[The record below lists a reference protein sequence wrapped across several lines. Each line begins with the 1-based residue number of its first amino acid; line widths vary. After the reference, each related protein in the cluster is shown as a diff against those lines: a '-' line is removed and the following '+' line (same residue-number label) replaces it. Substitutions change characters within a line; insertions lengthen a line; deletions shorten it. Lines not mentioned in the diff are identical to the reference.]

1 MKKWL
6 TLLMSM
12 LLVFS
17 LAACSESASGDG
29 DTVKIG
35 VNLELS
41 GPSAVWGVPQKDSIE
56 MLVKQINDDGGI
68 NGKKIELVVYDNE
81 SSETQSL
88 VVTKKLVEQD
98 KVAAIIGGGTTPTTM
113 PLLPYIEKSKVP
125 VVSVGSGDA
134 ISSPV
139 EERHWVFKTPVDNED
154 ISVSI
159 IELLKKENKKNI
171 AFMALNNAYGDSG
184 LKTFE
189 KVAKDNGI
197 EIITVEKFG
206 MGDKDM
212 KPQLTKIKGLNPDA
226 IVVWSIPPAASIVN
240 RNYWELKMDNMLI
253 YPAGAGS
260 NAFVELAGKD
270 AAEGTYVAAGKVWV
284 SDLIEDGD
292 VQKDI
297 ITKYVKDFES
307 NTKHGA
313 SPIDGM
319 AYDSMLLISK
329 AIEKSGDKVTR
340 DSIRDNLEKLEN
352 VVGVTGVFNLSDKD
366 HQGLKAEDALMV
378 QVKNGEWVI
387 PE

>member
-1 MKKWL
+1 MRKWFTIL
-6 TLLMSM
+6 FSILLI
-12 LLVFS
+12 FS
-17 LAACSESASGDG
+17 LAACNTKTSSKEG
-29 DTVKIG
+29 VIKIG

-41 GPSAVWGVPQKDSIE
+41 GPAAVWGVPQKDAIE
-56 MLVKQINDDGGI
+56 MLVKEINDDGGI
-68 NGKKIELVVYDNE
+68 NGQKIELVVYDNE

-98 KVAAIIGGGTTPTTM
+98 KVVAVIGGGTTPTTM

-125 VVSVGSGDA
+125 VVSIGSGDA
-134 ISSPV
+134 ISSPA

-154 ISVSI
+154 ISTSI
-159 IELLKKENKKNI
+159 IELLKKENKTNI

-189 KVAKDNGI
+189 GVAKENGI
-197 EIITVEKFG
+197 NIVAVEKFG

-226 IVVWSIPPAASIVN
+226 IIVWSIPPAASIVN

-260 NAFVELAGKD
+260 NAFVDLAGKE

-284 SDLIEDGD
+284 SDQIEDGD
-292 VQKDI
+292 TQKDI
-297 ITKYVKDFES
+297 ITKYVKSFEEK
-307 NTKHGA
+307 TKQGA

-319 AYDSMLLISK
+319 AYDAMLLISK

-340 DSIRDNLEKLEN
+340 ESIRDNLEKLEN
-352 VVGVTGVFNLSDKD
+352 IVGVTGVFNLSDKD

>member
-1 MKKWL
+1 MRKWFTIL
-6 TLLMSM
+6 FSILLI
-12 LLVFS
+12 FS
-17 LAACSESASGDG
+17 LAACNTKTSSKEG
-29 DTVKIG
+29 VIKIG

-41 GPSAVWGVPQKDSIE
+41 GPAAVWGVPQKDAIE
-56 MLVKQINDDGGI
+56 MLVKEINDDGGI
-68 NGKKIELVVYDNE
+68 NGQKIELVVYDNE

-98 KVAAIIGGGTTPTTM
+98 KVVAVIGGGTTPTTM

-125 VVSVGSGDA
+125 VVSIGSGDA
-134 ISSPV
+134 ISSPA

-154 ISVSI
+154 ISTSI
-159 IELLKKENKKNI
+159 IELLKKENKTNI

-189 KVAKDNGI
+189 GVAKENGI
-197 EIITVEKFG
+197 NIVAIEKFG

-226 IVVWSIPPAASIVN
+226 IIVWSIPPAASIVN

-260 NAFVELAGKD
+260 NAFVDLAGKE

-284 SDLIEDGD
+284 SDQIEDGD
-292 VQKDI
+292 TQKDI
-297 ITKYVKDFES
+297 ITKYVKSFEEK
-307 NTKHGA
+307 TKQGA

-319 AYDSMLLISK
+319 AYDAMLLISK

-340 DSIRDNLEKLEN
+340 ESIRDNLEKLEN
-352 VVGVTGVFNLSDKD
+352 IVGVTGVFNLSDKD

>member
-6 TLLMSM
+6 ILMISM

-17 LAACSESASGDG
+17 LAACNEKTSGKG
-29 DTVKIG
+29 DAIKIG

-41 GPSAVWGVPQKDSIE
+41 GAAAVWGVPQKDAIE
-56 MLVKQINDDGGI
+56 LLVKEINDDGGI

-98 KVAAIIGGGTTPTTM
+98 KVVAIIGGGTTPTTM

-134 ISSPV
+134 ISSPA

-171 AFMALNNAYGDSG
+171 AFMALNNAYGESG

-197 EIITVEKFG
+197 NIVAVEKFG

-212 KPQLTKIKGLNPDA
+212 KPQLTKIKGMNPDA

-260 NAFVELAGKD
+260 NAFVELAGKE

-284 SDLIEDGD
+284 SDQIEADD

-297 ITKYVKDFES
+297 ISKYVKEFEA

-319 AYDSMLLISK
+319 AYDAMLLISK
-329 AIEKSGDKVTR
+329 AIEKSGDEVTR
-340 DSIRDNLEKLEN
+340 NSIRDNLEKLEN
-352 VVGVTGVFNLSDKD
+352 VIGVTGVFNLSKKD
-366 HQGLKAEDALMV
+366 HQGLKAEDAIMV
-378 QVKNGEWVI
+378 QVENGEWVI

>member
-1 MKKWL
+1 MKKWF
-6 TLLMSM
+6 TLFLSI
-12 LLVFS
+12 LLIFS
-17 LAACSESASGDG
+17 LAACNTKTSSKEG
-29 DTVKIG
+29 TIKIG

-41 GPSAVWGVPQKDSIE
+41 GPAAVWGVPQKDAIQ
-56 MLVKQINDDGGI
+56 MLVDQINDDGGI
-68 NGKKIELVVYDNE
+68 DGKKIELVVYDNE

-98 KVAAIIGGGTTPTTM
+98 KVVAVIGGGTTPTTM

-125 VVSVGSGDA
+125 LVSIGSGDA
-134 ISSPV
+134 ISSPA

-154 ISVSI
+154 ISTSI
-159 IELLKKENKKNI
+159 VELLKKENKKNI

-189 KVAKDNGI
+189 GVAKANGI
-197 EIITVEKFG
+197 NIVAVEKFG

-226 IVVWSIPPAASIVN
+226 IIVWSIPPAASIVN

-260 NAFVELAGKD
+260 NAFVELAGKE
-270 AAEGTYVAAGKVWV
+270 AAEGTYVSAGKVWV
-284 SDLIEDGD
+284 SDQIGDGD
-292 VQKDI
+292 VQKEI
-297 ITKYVKDFES
+297 ITKYVKDFEAK
-307 NTKHGA
+307 TKQGA

-319 AYDSMLLISK
+319 AYDAMLLISK

-352 VVGVTGVFNLSDKD
+352 VVGVTGVFNLSEKD
-366 HQGLKAEDALMV
+366 HQGLSSADALMV
-378 QVKNGEWVI
+378 QVKNGDWVI

>member
-1 MKKWL
+1 MKKWFA
-6 TLLMSM
+6 LLASV
-12 LLVFS
+12 LVVFS
-17 LAACSESASGDG
+17 LAACNSNTTNAEKG
-29 DTVKIG
+29 VIKVG

-41 GPSAVWGVPQKDSIE
+41 GASAVWGVPQKDAIE
-56 MLVKQINDDGGI
+56 LLAKQINDNGGI
-68 NGKKIELVVYDNE
+68 NGKKIKLVVYDNE
-81 SSETQSL
+81 SNETQSMT
-88 VVTKKLVEQD
+88 VTKKLVEQD
-98 KVAAIIGGGTTPTTM
+98 KVDVIIGAGTTPTTM

-125 VVSVGSGDA
+125 LVSVGSGDG

-154 ISVSI
+154 ISKSI
-159 IELLKKENKKNI
+159 VELLKKENKSNV
-171 AFMALNNAYGDSG
+171 AFMALNNAYGESG

-189 KVAKDNGI
+189 AVAKENGI
-197 EIITVEKFG
+197 TIAAVEKFG

-284 SDLIEDGD
+284 ADQISEDD
-292 VQKDI
+292 PQKEI
-297 ITKYVKDFES
+297 LTSYLKKFGEE
-307 NTKHGA
+307 A

-319 AYDSMLLISK
+319 AYDALLLISK

-340 DSIRDNLEKLEN
+340 ESIRDNLEKLEN

-366 HQGLKAEDALMV
+366 HQGLSSVDALVV
-378 QVKNGEWVI
+378 QVKNGKWVI